1 MTRDPYLKYARKYDI
16 YVEPLNTVVRQIG
29 IKMYPPERGMLVLDV
44 GCGTGT
50 NLSLYQNAG
59 CKVFGIDLSA
69 SMLGVAQKKL
79 SYLANLQLSDASKM
93 PYPKNFFDLI
103 IAFLT
108 LHEIPG
114 NIRTNVMDEMVRILR
129 LDGRILLIDYH
140 PGPIQFPKGWW
151 YKTVIIMFEILA
163 GRDHFRNYRDFI
175 SKRGIPGLINS
186 QKLNIE
192 KKKIISKGNI
202 ALFLLNL
209 GQD

>member
-1 MTRDPYLKYARKYDI
+1 
-16 YVEPLNTVVRQIG
+16 
-29 IKMYPPERGMLVLDV
+29 MYPPERGMLVLDV

-114 NIRTNVMDEMVRILR
+114 NIRTYIMDEMVRILR

>member
-1 MTRDPYLKYARKYDI
+1 MIRDPYRKYARKYDT

-29 IKMYPPERGMLVLDV
+29 IKMYPPERGMCVLDV

-59 CKVFGIDLSA
+59 CNVFGIDLSP
-69 SMLGVAQKKL
+69 SMLDVAQKKL
-79 SYLANLQLSDASKM
+79 SKLAHLQLGDGSKM

-114 NIRTNVMDEMVRILR
+114 NIRTHVMDEMVRTLK
-129 LDGRILLIDYH
+129 LDGKILLIDYH

-151 YKTVIIMFEILA
+151 YKTVILMFEILA

-175 SKRGIPGLINS
+175 SKHGIPGLINS
-186 QKLNIE
+186 QKLNIVE
-192 KKKIISKGNI
+192 KKIISKGNI

-209 GQD
+209 AQD

>member
-1 MTRDPYLKYARKYDI
+1 MTRDPYLKYARKYDT

-114 NIRTNVMDEMVRILR
+114 NIRTYIMDEMVRILR